1 MSGFTSTSA
10 TSSHVQSKVL
20 YDSLDEYNQLCRQF
34 KEELPQLLRDNKID
48 NWAYTEV
55 GSHETKFGV
64 CIFNRFETV
73 LSDALSKL
81 TKSEIPE
88 WTKTTAEIMSDAVRG
103 LARSIT
109 HLNAARIY
117 MECPETCWMHHV
129 ELQDGF
135 KDREVCNTMI
145 VGIINNMLFDT
156 ESHVMGT
163 DTDGMLRKVRLFVCP
178 VCENMVDEIIDFTIP
193 AANAHHFP
201 NPRACGDCC

>member
-1 MSGFTSTSA
+1 
-10 TSSHVQSKVL
+10 
-20 YDSLDEYNQLCRQF
+20 
-34 KEELPQLLRDNKID
+34 
-48 NWAYTEV
+48 
-55 GSHETKFGV
+55 
-64 CIFNRFETV
+64 V

-88 WTKTTAEIMSDAVRG
+88 WTKTTAEIMGDAVRG

-109 HLNAARIY
+109 YLNAARLY

-178 VCENMVDEIIDFTIP
+178 ICERMVDEIIDFTIP
-193 AANAHHFP
+193 AANAHHFK
-201 NPRACGDCC
+201 NPRACCDCC